1 MSKAVESRYSHLTTT
16 SAKIRAM
23 AADGIPRADIARQ
36 LGKKYQHVRK
46 VLVDAETQRAREAS
60 QSRAKGPWAQ
70 PHATRIRLGPDGRIL
85 IPAAFREAL
94 GLREG
99 QVLIASA
106 EEGELHLLT
115 IPAAARRAQAI
126 VRKFVPEGVSL
137 VDELIADRRREAE
150 EEARDG

>member
-1 MSKAVESRYSHLTTT
+1 MAAPASKSRYDRLPTV

-23 AADGIPRADIARQ
+23 AADGVPRAEIAKR

-46 VLVDAETQRAREAS
+46 VLVDEEARQTKQAN
-60 QSRAKGPWAQ
+60 KGPKLESPQ
-70 PHATRIRLGPDGRIL
+70 TTRIRLGPDGRVV
-85 IPAAFREAL
+85 IPSAFREAL
-94 GLREG
+94 RLKESD
-99 QVLIASA
+99 VLIASL
-106 EEGELHLLT
+106 EDGELHLLT
-115 IPAAARRAQAI
+115 IPAAIRRARAI